1 MTVPQRIGLF
11 KEIDRM
17 HRDTYGWGMIYVNV
31 WNPAGR
37 IAIDKDARILDKL
50 VPIGEPEATAYYFN
64 DSRGNDIT
72 RLRGAFAWQ
81 AYEFLH
87 VNPYKFS
94 DYYSPGGVRGMRQL
108 GEDDIVSDNLGR
120 RVKSD
125 VSHPVECLETPIEVQ
140 QRKDDEV
147 IWISSTWLYHTDCYS
162 TTSPFTDAIYRAISD
177 AARGDEKILGWL
189 RGRFA
194 ESREAD
200 RSEFRKA
207 LEGYFRGEKLK
218 GRCWTSGYLF
228 AASEGRM
235 IKTFDELLPALA
247 REEKRFPTVLEEFIA
262 WLRSNELNLGEGAE
276 EALRARLR
284 ELYATYP
291 CGKAKEL
298 CEYLE
303 EEDKINPSDV
313 YLWWGS
319 EPNVDCCYAFLTLF
333 FEVDPGDIGTPRFE
347 ERFARN
353 LTAIINIAEK
363 ERPSLSFHREYQPHI
378 WNAVFS

>member
-37 IAIDKDARILDKL
+37 IAIDKDARILDTL
-50 VPIGEPEATAYYFN
+50 VPIGESEATAYYFN

-94 DYYSPGGVRGMRQL
+94 DYYSPGGARGMRQL

-125 VSHPVECLETPIEVQ
+125 VGHPVECLETPIEVQ
-140 QRKDDEV
+140 QRKDDGV

-162 TTSPFTDAIYRAISD
+162 TTSPLTDAIYRAISD

-200 RSEFRKA
+200 RSEFKK
-207 LEGYFRGEKLK
+207 EG
-218 GRCWTSGYLF
+218 
-228 AASEGRM
+228 
-235 IKTFDELLPALA
+235 EL
-247 REEKRFPTVLEEFIA
+247 
-262 WLRSNELNLGEGAE
+262 
-276 EALRARLR
+276 
-284 ELYATYP
+284 
-291 CGKAKEL
+291 
-298 CEYLE
+298 
-303 EEDKINPSDV
+303 
-313 YLWWGS
+313 
-319 EPNVDCCYAFLTLF
+319 
-333 FEVDPGDIGTPRFE
+333 
-347 ERFARN
+347 
-353 LTAIINIAEK
+353 
-363 ERPSLSFHREYQPHI
+363 
-378 WNAVFS
+378 